1 MYPLYNWALENPQWW
16 ITGFDPNWKN
26 KVDCINGMD
35 WPLMK
40 ENLIMIGSVDLSQF
54 SDEAIDEIME
64 KVNDSN
70 QDVIVDKNNKTIWIV
85 FGNMIGS
92 RV

>member
-1 MYPLYNWALENPQWW
+1 
-16 ITGFDPNWKN
+16 
-26 KVDCINGMD
+26 
-35 WPLMK
+35 MK